1 MSLRHP
7 LLSLQA
13 FVINSVTVM
22 TLLQLAARVL
32 LNQRVTRRNTFLRT
46 TKKEEKEKMTQEKG
60 FDYI

>member
-46 TKKEEKEKMTQEKG
+46 IKKEEKEKMTQEKG